1 MIRLKD
7 YDIFSDHITSLK
19 ESSKDDSDKNNIQY
33 MTMSTVDVVDFDA
46 VKTQYTN
53 ALGLSEENAKSVD
66 ALMMAFSEVLFIEFK
81 NGNMKS
87 EKAAVKNKVRDSLL
101 LFCDITQKNIE
112 YTRRNMKFILVY
124 NGSKNCP
131 SRSLIAKHI
140 SEKAKEP
147 FISFGME
154 IFKGLYFKEV
164 YTYTE
169 LEFDQYLNSL

>member
-1 MIRLKD
+1 MRGAKRSWHIRYKEMEKWFANAGG
-7 YDIFSDHITSLK
+7 YFSVLFFWGI
-19 ESSKDDSDKNNIQY
+19 
-33 MTMSTVDVVDFDA
+33 
-46 VKTQYTN
+46 
-53 ALGLSEENAKSVD
+53 SVD

-140 SEKAKEP
+140 SEKANEP

-164 YTYTE
+164 CTYTE
-169 LEFDQYLNSL
+169 LEFDQYLNSI